1 MLISRCTSLHTWLHH
16 MIRKSIV
23 AFVLVTNIFAAN
35 AALGIRG
42 THRPITATRVTQSVA
57 PDASG
62 FDSAYRLLLPK
73 PVQDK
78 NFYLLSLFQRNRE
91 VRMLLSRN
99 KVLKQIA
106 TEKHLAL
113 TKAASCHNTACFD
126 ELMRFDAPT
135 TDAVATVLQS
145 MANEPAFK
153 SLANSDLRPSGAFI
167 KYSPQSDAE

>member
-1 MLISRCTSLHTWLHH
+1 

-91 VRMLLSRN
+91 VRRLLISDAT
-99 KVLKQIA
+99 LKQLA
-106 TEKHLAL
+106 NDRVLAL
-113 TKAASCHNTACFD
+113 RK
-126 ELMRFDAPT
+126 
-135 TDAVATVLQS
+135 
-145 MANEPAFK
+145 
-153 SLANSDLRPSGAFI
+153 
-167 KYSPQSDAE
+167 